1 MTRTNAVSDST
12 MSRVK
17 RRNCVLWAFGMLAAI
32 CAQPCVGRAEVTIA
46 QIEREAA
53 EIVSVYSGL
62 RQIVNSRAADECCK
76 EMITQL
82 VVPIWQDRDRVSR
95 RELARQLVAVHES
108 LTYEFQVRAA
118 RKAELKQLFPHFKD
132 EIVSDLVP
140 LPRGYQR

>member
-1 MTRTNAVSDST
+1 
-12 MSRVK
+12 
-17 RRNCVLWAFGMLAAI
+17 MLAAI

-53 EIVSVYSGL
+53 EIVRVYSGL